1 MQVQPRRAIQ
11 VLHVAAT
18 WQDNS
23 TQLARAGIL
32 IYHPLVLNCVQSA
45 LVMYDTLFHFAE
57 LTLYVQTDRVYC
69 VA

>member
-11 VLHVAAT
+11 ALHVAAS
-18 WQDNS
+18 WQDSS

-32 IYHPLVLNCVQSA
+32 ICHPMVLNCVQSA

-57 LTLYVQTDRVYC
+57 LTVYVQTDVPYC
-69 VA
+69 IA